1 MTEHYSHRRRKVQ
14 GDPSVGGSEAGHA
27 SRKNKGA
34 APNIQAKRLSISRGP
49 IRVARRA
56 TPNSKRHGEP

>member
-27 SRKNKGA
+27 RRKNKGA
-34 APNIQAKRLSISRGP
+34 APIRKGRKKR
-49 IRVARRA
+49 
-56 TPNSKRHGEP
+56 GED